1 MRKLQSLAKSKKT
14 TAMGTTSVLAGL
26 IIGLVPQDVWKTCGE
41 SVAQTSNPL
50 FVSALVIVGLALT
63 VIGPSLAK
71 SRS

>member
-1 MRKLQSLAKSKKT
+1 MQELRSLVQSKKT
-14 TAMGTTSVLAGL
+14 TAVGTTSVIAGL

-50 FVSALVIVGLALT
+50 FVSALVIVGLGLT